1 MEMEKA
7 DHDAQCQAEAE
18 AEGQMM
24 DEMEAER
31 QAMGKD
37 EEYQDIQQARIAKG
51 TEDKNKMDFKII
63 KKAQGKMDDESEFE
77 ESILTEWEFDF
88 IGKLVDM
95 QRDTMATR
103 LIHIEAIV
111 SNGSEGIKKLH
122 KNSYR
127 AWEEMNV
134 LADKLDKIRGL
145 KRK

>member
-7 DHDAQCQAEAE
+7 DYDAQCQAEAE
-18 AEGQMM
+18 AEA
-24 DEMEAER
+24 DA
-31 QAMGKD
+31 
-37 EEYQDIQQARIAKG
+37 
-51 TEDKNKMDFKII
+51 
-63 KKAQGKMDDESEFE
+63 E
-77 ESILTEWEFDF
+77 ESLLTKWDLDF

-145 KRK
+145 KTK

>member
-1 MEMEKA
+1 
-7 DHDAQCQAEAE
+7 
-18 AEGQMM
+18 
-24 DEMEAER
+24 
-31 QAMGKD
+31 
-37 EEYQDIQQARIAKG
+37 
-51 TEDKNKMDFKII
+51 MDFKII
-63 KKAQGKMDDESEFE
+63 EKAQGKMDDESEFE